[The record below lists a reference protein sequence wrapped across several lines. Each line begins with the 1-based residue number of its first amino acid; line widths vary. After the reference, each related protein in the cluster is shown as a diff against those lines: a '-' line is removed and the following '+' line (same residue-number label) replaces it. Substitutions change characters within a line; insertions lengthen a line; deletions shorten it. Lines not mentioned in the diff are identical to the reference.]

1 VRLARHGRGAACV
14 SESLNSNN
22 ANILV
27 GLCIPAVIVGLGS
40 ASGIEIF
47 TACWMIGMTA
57 IAVALGFGRGLTRR
71 EGAVLIALYVVF
83 AIVVATA

>member
-1 VRLARHGRGAACV
+1 MATSKALR
-14 SESLNSNN
+14 SL
-22 ANILV
+22 V
-27 GLCIPAVIVGLGS
+27 AVTAV
-40 ASGIEIF
+40 F